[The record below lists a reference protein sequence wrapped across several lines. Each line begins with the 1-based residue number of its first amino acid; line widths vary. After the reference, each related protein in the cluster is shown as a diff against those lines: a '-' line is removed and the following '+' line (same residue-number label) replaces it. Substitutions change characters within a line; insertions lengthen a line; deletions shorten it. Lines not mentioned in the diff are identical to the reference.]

1 MVADPDTDSTER
13 YSRQSIDRCQP
24 PTHQHKALGTN
35 ESVRGFCY
43 FLDMFYQEALP
54 RFWFVSRVDSLLTIA
69 DRHWR
74 TLTAT
79 FEKAESATSLPFVR

>member
-43 FLDMFYQEALP
+43 FLDMFYMWLLKSKWVPIFMGCLFCVCAYYP
-54 RFWFVSRVDSLLTIA
+54 DFTVSQHLKS
-69 DRHWR
+69 
-74 TLTAT
+74 
-79 FEKAESATSLPFVR
+79 F